1 MVRRIWGLVLIL
13 AVGACS
19 AANALADDLH
29 YNNILIGD
37 RASNMGG
44 AYTAVSDDATGL
56 YYNPAG
62 IVYSAGRSVSANVN
76 GYNYSQ
82 KTYKE
87 VIGGNGWVRNS
98 AALLPNYFGVV
109 MPMGEDYKI
118 GFSYALPDSIT
129 SDQEQTFHD
138 LQLSAAVQPFN
149 PGVTITSYLINFNE
163 ESNTYNIGPSI
174 AKEFSDTFSAG
185 LTLYYYQRKT
195 LRILNQIIKTSNGGS
210 EQSTD
215 FFHSTESGVR
225 PVLGFMWS
233 LPKNVAVG
241 LALSKVFIAPT
252 ANLGFT
258 KLRIGDSKTTFH
270 TSDQRV
276 NIAQDSDPTHNTAIS
291 LPAGPSNS
299 DAKRTT
305 PKQMS
310 LGVAWFPSSSLLLSA
325 DLNFYTAKSVG
336 DIVQF
341 KASSEPLADV
351 VNVALG
357 TEYYI
362 TKNWAARAG
371 FYTDFA
377 NTPKIVE
384 GGINQAEHIDNYG
397 VTASISHFTRNT
409 SVTLG
414 TGFTYGTGQAQIIGD
429 STSIQKAESR
439 GWMINLSS
447 TYAY

>member
-1 MVRRIWGLVLIL
+1 MVRRIRGLVLIL

-29 YNNILIGD
+29 YNNTLIGD
-37 RASNMGG
+37 RAANMEG

-76 GYNYSQ
+76 GYNYSK

-87 VIGGNGWVRNS
+87 VIGGNGWVRKS

-118 GFSYALPDSIT
+118 GFSYALPDYIT
-129 SDQEQTFHD
+129 SDQEQTFQD

-149 PGVTITSYLINFNE
+149 PGVIITSYMINFNE
-163 ESNTYNIGPSI
+163 ESNTYNIGPSV
-174 AKEFSDTFSAG
+174 AKELTDRLSTG
-185 LTLYYYQRKT
+185 LTLYYYQRKA
-195 LRILNQIIKTSNGGS
+195 LRILNQVIKTARKNPDGSLSNPGS
-210 EQSTD
+210 EQTTD

-233 LPKNVAVG
+233 LPNSVAVG
-241 LALSKVFIAPT
+241 LALSKVFILKSA
-252 ANLGFT
+252 
-258 KLRIGDSKTTFH
+258 SSFH
-270 TSDQRV
+270 SSDQRI
-276 NIAQDSDPTHNTAIS
+276 NIAQDSDPTHNTSIS
-291 LPAGPSNS
+291 IPAGPSSS
-299 DAKRTT
+299 DTKRTT

-336 DIVQF
+336 DIVLF
-341 KASSEPLADV
+341 KASSEPLADI

-384 GGINQAEHIDNYG
+384 GGVNQAEHIDNYG
-397 VTASISHFTRNT
+397 VAASISHFTRNT

-414 TGFTYGTGQAQIIGD
+414 TGFTYGTGQSQIIGD
-429 STSIQKAESR
+429 STSIQEAESR

>member
-1 MVRRIWGLVLIL
+1 ML
-13 AVGACS
+13 AIGACG
-19 AANALADDLH
+19 AANALADDFH
-29 YNNILIGD
+29 YGNLLVGD
-37 RASNMGG
+37 RASSMGG

-62 IVYSAGRSVSANVN
+62 IVYAAGRSVSANVN
-76 GYNYSQ
+76 GYYNSR
-82 KTYKE
+82 KTYKS

-98 AALLPNYFGVV
+98 AALLPNYFGAVLPLGDFKV
-109 MPMGEDYKI
+109 

-149 PGVTITSYLINFNE
+149 PGVTITSYMINFNE

-174 AKEFSDTFSAG
+174 AMELTDRLSAG
-185 LTLYYYQRKT
+185 LTLYYYQRNT
-195 LRILNQIIKTSNGGS
+195 LRILNQVIKTSNGGS

-215 FFHSTESGVR
+215 YFHSTESGVR
-225 PVLGFMWS
+225 PVLGFMWT
-233 LPKNVAVG
+233 LENNIAVG
-241 LALSKVFIAPT
+241 LSLSKVFIAPSVD
-252 ANLGFT
+252 LGFT
-258 KLRIGDSKTTFH
+258 KVKFGKSETSFH

-276 NIAQDSDPTHNTAIS
+276 NIAQDSDPTHNTSIS
-291 LPAGPSNS
+291 LPAGPSTT

-310 LGVAWFPSSSLLLSA
+310 LGIAWFPSSSLLLSA
-325 DLNFYTAKSVG
+325 DLNFFTAKSVG
-336 DIVQF
+336 DIVLF
-341 KASSEPLADV
+341 KTSAEPLADV
-351 VNVALG
+351 VNFALG
-357 TEYYI
+357 SEYYI

-371 FYTDFA
+371 LYTDFA

-384 GGINQAEHIDNYG
+384 GGINQSEHINIYG
-397 VTASISHFTRNT
+397 ATASISHFTRNA

-414 TGFTYGTGQAQIIGD
+414 GGLTYGTGQSQIIGG
-429 STSIQKAESR
+429 STLIQEAESR

-447 TYAY
+447 TYSY